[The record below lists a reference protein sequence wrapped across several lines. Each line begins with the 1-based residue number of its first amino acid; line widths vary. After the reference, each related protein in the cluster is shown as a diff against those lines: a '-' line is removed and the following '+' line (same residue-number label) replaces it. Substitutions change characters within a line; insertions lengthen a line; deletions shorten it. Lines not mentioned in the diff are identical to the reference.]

1 MKLAV
6 ELGRPN
12 PNDLNLN
19 VEWVQHAE
27 RLGVD
32 IVHRDLTAA
41 RVHREVTSR
50 GMIGAI
56 SAPVRLIPRRADG

>member
-32 IVHRDLTAA
+32 MAFSAEAFLR
-41 RVHREVTSR
+41 
-50 GMIGAI
+50 I
-56 SAPVRLIPRRADG
+56 SSL